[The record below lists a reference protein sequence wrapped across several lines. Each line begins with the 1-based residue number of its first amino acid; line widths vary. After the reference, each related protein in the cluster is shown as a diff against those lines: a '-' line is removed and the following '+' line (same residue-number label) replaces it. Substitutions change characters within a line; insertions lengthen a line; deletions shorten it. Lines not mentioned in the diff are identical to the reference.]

1 MMDLVLNEDVPAEM
15 VWIDLE
21 TLGTNEKSH
30 PIVEIGGI
38 VTDRRGEERS
48 RFSSVVGYSSEYLL
62 PRLAPE
68 TLAPAVYE
76 MHTKNDLLA
85 EVVVACSQIDAGHL
99 EHRRPEV
106 ERQFIEW
113 LDIVTN
119 GAGQYAMCGASI
131 HFDRRFLAAQMP
143 RLESWFH
150 YRNYDISTI
159 IALGK
164 FVNNKCT
171 IEKRGIHRALPDC
184 EDEISA
190 QKWAVGDLVR
200 VA

>member
-1 MMDLVLNEDVPAEM
+1 MDVVINEDVAPEM
-15 VWIDLE
+15 VWLDVE
-21 TLGTNEKSH
+21 TLGTNEKTH
-30 PIVEIGGI
+30 PIIEIGAI
-38 VTDRRGEERS
+38 VTDSRGEERS
-48 RFSSVVGYSSEYLL
+48 RFSSVVGYSKEYLL
-62 PRLAPE
+62 QRITREALDPF
-68 TLAPAVYE
+68 VYD
-76 MHTKNDLLA
+76 MHTKNGLLEEAQAAAGLVDL
-85 EVVVACSQIDAGHL
+85 GHIKW
-99 EHRRPEV
+99 RRPEV
-106 ERQFIEW
+106 ERAVIEW
-113 LDIVTN
+113 LDVVTN
-119 GAGQYAMCGASI
+119 GSGQYAMCGASI

-200 VA
+200 AA